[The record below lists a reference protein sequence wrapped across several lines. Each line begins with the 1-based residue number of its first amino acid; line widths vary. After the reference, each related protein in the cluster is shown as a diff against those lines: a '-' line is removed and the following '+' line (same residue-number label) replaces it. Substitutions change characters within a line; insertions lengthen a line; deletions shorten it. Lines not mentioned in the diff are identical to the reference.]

1 MGFIW
6 ARPYPNPNRG
16 KPKTKWLY
24 PDTKVVTNSRGPL
37 VIHLFLAIVLSDG
50 LTAAAAAALPDPI
63 SSGATTASSL
73 PHSLIPADG
82 AAATA
87 SSPLSRFYPS
97 WSLLHWCFGK
107 HLRSVDSCSRCPLQ
121 SGYMEWVCSNL
132 RHWRSTSSAPFRYVD
147 SITLSYVSSS

>member
-1 MGFIW
+1 MNFIFLYGFYLGSTL
-6 ARPYPNPNRG
+6 P
-16 KPKTKWLY
+16 KPEPWQAQDQVTL
-24 PDTKVVTNSRGPL
+24 PRHQVGTNSRGPV

-50 LTAAAAAALPDPI
+50 LTMAAAAALPDPI

-97 WSLLHWCFGK
+97 
-107 HLRSVDSCSRCPLQ
+107 
-121 SGYMEWVCSNL
+121 
-132 RHWRSTSSAPFRYVD
+132 
-147 SITLSYVSSS
+147 